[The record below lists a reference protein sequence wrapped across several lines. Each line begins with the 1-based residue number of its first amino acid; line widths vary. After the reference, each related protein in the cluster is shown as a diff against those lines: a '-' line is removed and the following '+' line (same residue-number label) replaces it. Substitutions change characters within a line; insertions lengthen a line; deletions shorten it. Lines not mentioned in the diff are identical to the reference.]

1 MTGDE
6 ELFHAVPQTRGK
18 AAHETIDKKTYSS
31 RKDEIIGLS
40 VFCNE
45 LGIAGKIDIYKR
57 NEKLLIERKYQL
69 NTIYRGQIY
78 QLWGQ
83 YFLRSILNHYI
94 ERDIFLE
101 QKLM

>member
-18 AAHETIDKKTYSS
+18 AANETIDKKTYSS

-45 LGIAGKIDIYKR
+45 LGIARKIDIYKR

-69 NTIYRGQIY
+69 NTMYCVSM
-78 QLWGQ
+78 
-83 YFLRSILNHYI
+83 FL
-94 ERDIFLE
+94 
-101 QKLM
+101 LMSR